1 MSAASASASG
11 SVLGLLAAHAR
22 ALGLA
27 GDRQAQWGAISALL
41 QEAFGHKLFT
51 ALVHLEAHR
60 LMKRLHTS
68 DESISPLGGFKAT
81 GNGPW
86 SRLVLQEGQIY
97 VASNEDDVRTVFSE
111 APMLIDRGL
120 QSAFNIPV
128 RHEGRVIGS
137 LNMLSGRHAYDDAN
151 HDLAALVGGLC
162 APVFIEEMR
171 AAQLA
176 AEGVDRSAL
185 DSV

>member
-1 MSAASASASG
+1 MTKVSAFRPLAGHARDLA
-11 SVLGLLAAHAR
+11 LAA
-22 ALGLA
+22 
-27 GDRQAQWGAISALL
+27 DRQAQWGVISDLL
-41 QEAFGHKLFT
+41 QACFGHKLFT
-51 ALVHLEAHR
+51 ALLYLQDQR

-86 SRLVLQEGQIY
+86 SRLVLEEGRLY

-111 APMLIDRGL
+111 APMLIGRGL

-128 RHEGRVIGS
+128 RHEGCVIGS
-137 LNMLSGRHAYDDAN
+137 LNMLAGRHAYDDIDP
-151 HDLAALVGGLC
+151 DLAAVVAGLC
-162 APVFIEEMR
+162 APVFMQEMK
-171 AAQLA
+171 AAASA
-176 AEGVDRSAL
+176 AASLDRSAL